1 VTPGVRKGG
10 TEALLG
16 IDLGTSQVKALLC
29 APDGT
34 ILGRGA
40 AGYDITA
47 PREGWAESD
56 PEQWWRAVRT
66 AVRQAAPAEVSAI
79 ALTGQMHGVILS
91 NERTLVPRPAILWLD
106 RRASAEALS
115 YDRLSADQLESLANA
130 PWPGTAGPVLRWLSA
145 HEPDVYRSA
154 RWQLQPKDWLRFR
167 LTGEAATDPT
177 DASGTLLYDM
187 ARDQWAFDVAAAL
200 GVRADLLAPIRSPDS
215 VAGEL
220 LGDVAAELGLRAGI
234 PVATGC
240 ADTAAS
246 LLAAGLPEA
255 EWALLTLGTGGQWI
269 VPAGGWAGDG
279 SGRTNVFRAVEGWYR
294 LAGAQNVGV
303 TLDWVRRML
312 NATWDD
318 VYSSAASASGGGGP
332 SPDGGG
338 PPPDGGAARS
348 PLFAPWLVEERG
360 KLGGGWSGVTLRH
373 GREDLL
379 RAALT
384 GVADLLRDRLSDLHA
399 VGCVPEKVLLGGGGS
414 QYQPWRELLA
424 AVVGL
429 PLYPA
434 PTPWLSARGAVLL
447 AARAA
452 SRA

>member
-1 VTPGVRKGG
+1 M

-34 ILGRGA
+34 ILGRGT
-40 AGYDITA
+40 AGYDITS
-47 PREGWAESD
+47 PRDGWAESD

-66 AVRQAAPAEVSAI
+66 AVRQGAERAAPAEVSAI
-79 ALTGQMHGVILS
+79 AITGQMHGVVLS
-91 NERTLVPRPAILWLD
+91 KERTLVLRPAILWLD
-106 RRASAEALS
+106 RRASAEASS
-115 YDRLSADQLESLANA
+115 YGRLSAAQLESLANA
-130 PWPGTAGPVLRWLSA
+130 PSPGTAGPVLRWLSV
-145 HEPDVYRSA
+145 HEPDAYRSA

-177 DASGTLLYDM
+177 DASATLLYDM
-187 ARDQWAFDVAAAL
+187 ARDEWAYDMAEAL
-200 GVRADLLAPIRSPDS
+200 GLRAGLLPPILPSAS
-215 VAGEL
+215 LAGEL
-220 LGDVAAELGLRAGI
+220 LSDVAAELGLRTGI

-246 LLAAGLPEA
+246 LLAAQLPAAELPGP
-255 EWALLTLGTGGQWI
+255 EWALLTLGTGGQWV

-279 SGRTNVFRAVEGWYR
+279 SGRTNVFRAVQGWYR

-318 VYSSAASASGGGGP
+318 VYSSAASAADAGSLGL
-332 SPDGGG
+332 D
-338 PPPDGGAARS
+338 
-348 PLFAPWLVEERG
+348 FAPWLVEERG
-360 KLGGGWSGVTLRH
+360 KLGGGWTGVTLRH

-384 GVADLLRDRLSDLHA
+384 GVASLLRDRLADLHA
-399 VGCVPEKVLLGGGGS
+399 IGCIPEKVLLGGGSS
-414 QYQPWRELLA
+414 QSQPWRELLA

-452 SRA
+452 SRG